1 MTSERETP
9 VQEGSTILIID
20 DEPVARDA
28 LSGLLMTEGYRLE
41 MAADGP
47 AGLARAA
54 TLHPDLILLD
64 VMMPEMDGYEVCRR
78 LRADPA
84 LRDVPV
90 VMVTALDDAESRVQ
104 GLETGA
110 DDFVSKPFNRIE
122 LRARVRTV
130 MRLNRYRRLLSE
142 RQRFQWIVD
151 QSGDGYLVLN
161 RAPEH
166 DAIVYANPRA
176 RMLLQL
182 SEEDLTRPD
191 RSLDFRAVAQRTY
204 QLVPASAWS
213 AWDSLHAAEHVYTL
227 VRPETENAPVFWLE
241 ARVFDGEA
249 DGTRTVCLADVSRR
263 MSDSLD
269 LRRFQCALSH
279 KLRTPASQLISSLE
293 LLSLSADEISS
304 PEMVEMVYIAHQG
317 ASRLSGEL
325 TEILNYLELRVR
337 PQPSE
342 QLSLAETV
350 ERITEAARAVG
361 VRRIDIAVPN
371 ELADAPIPL
380 STRAVDLIAW
390 EVADNSIKFHPAR
403 NPALQIAAQQNH
415 RHDIALSIADNG
427 SHVAA
432 DQIEQVW
439 QPFIQGE
446 KFATGEMPGM
456 GLGLPS
462 VAALIW
468 QAGGA
473 VELANRSDSPGV
485 RVTMTFP
492 AR

>member
-1 MTSERETP
+1 MSERMTTIP
-9 VQEGSTILIID
+9 QGSTILIID

-41 MAADGP
+41 TAASGP

-64 VMMPEMDGYEVCRR
+64 VMMPEMSGYEVCRQ

-90 VMVTALDDAESRVQ
+90 IMVTALDDAESRVQ
-104 GLETGA
+104 GLEAGA

-130 MRLNRYRRLLSE
+130 MRLNRYRRLLNE
-142 RQRFQWIVD
+142 RQRFQWIVEH
-151 QSGDGYLVLN
+151 SYAGYLVL
-161 RAPEH
+161 RRTAEYE
-166 DAIVYANPRA
+166 AIVYANPRA
-176 RMLLQL
+176 RVLLQL
-182 SEEDLTRPD
+182 GDDDLSQPD
-191 RSLDFRAVAQRTY
+191 PSHDFRTVAQRTY
-204 QLVPASAWS
+204 QLVPESAW
-213 AWDSLHAAEHVYTL
+213 AEWDGPDAAAHAYTL
-227 VRPETENAPVFWLE
+227 VRPETEDAPAFWLE
-241 ARVFDGEA
+241 ARLFDVEA
-249 DGTRTVCLADVSRR
+249 DGTRTIRLSDVSQRTAG
-263 MSDSLD
+263 SLD

-293 LLSLSADEISS
+293 LLSLSVDEISTS
-304 PEMVEMVYIAHQG
+304 EAGEMILIALQG
-317 ASRLSGEL
+317 ASKLSGEL
-325 TEILNYLELRVR
+325 TEILSYLELRPR

-342 QLSLAETV
+342 RLSLATTAA
-350 ERITEAARAVG
+350 RIADAARAAGIGQVE
-361 VRRIDIAVPN
+361 VSVPD

-390 EVADNSIKFHPAR
+390 EVADNTLKYHPAR
-403 NPALQIAAQQNH
+403 TPSLQINAQQTEASE
-415 RHDIALSIADNG
+415 IALNIVDDG
-427 SHVAA
+427 SSVAV

-446 KFATGEMPGM
+446 KYATGEMPGM

-462 VAALIW
+462 VAALVW
-468 QAGGA
+468 QVGGA
-473 VELANRSDSPGV
+473 VELANRRDGPGV

-492 AR
+492 VN